1 MEWQTRCC
9 YIAKLMTRTEWDLWC
24 YSDGV
29 QAVWLQKQRTGKV
42 FINCSACRSL
52 YHSLEVRKCFYWD
65 KALDFSSV
73 IFHHSFLYFEPV
85 LLEFGLWELQVH
97 ARSQA
102 SVFHIDLFAAF
113 LSYVSARVFP
123 MYWMVIASLLPPKTS
138 RAHHEDCRT
147 SRQTS
152 MLVASTCQVYLWQRY
167 KLQ

>member
-24 YSDGV
+24 YCDGV

-102 SVFHIDLFAAF
+102 SVFRIDLFAAF
-113 LSYVSARVFP
+113 LSYVSACVFP
-123 MYWMVIASLLPPKTS
+123 MYWMSGDCFLAAKLAVPIMKT
-138 RAHHEDCRT
+138 AG
-147 SRQTS
+147 
-152 MLVASTCQVYLWQRY
+152 QVGKHPCL
-167 KLQ
+167 